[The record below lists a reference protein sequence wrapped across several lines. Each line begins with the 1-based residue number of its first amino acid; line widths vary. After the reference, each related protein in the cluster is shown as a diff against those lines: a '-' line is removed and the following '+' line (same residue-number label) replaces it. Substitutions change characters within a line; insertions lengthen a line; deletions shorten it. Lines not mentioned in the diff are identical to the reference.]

1 MSEFI
6 FMLTQADETVP
17 DAVEYVKRL
26 AGSGVRHVGFK
37 DIGLPEE
44 GLVEVV
50 AAIREN
56 GQIPYLEV
64 VDVGGEEELRS
75 AESALRLGVDYL
87 VGGTRIAEIATLT
100 ENAELRFFPYV
111 GDVVGH
117 PARLEGETDRIV
129 AEAVE
134 AAANPAVDG
143 INLLAYRWQGG
154 DGAELAA
161 AVSAAVEVPVIAAG
175 SVDSPA
181 RIKALNEAGVWGF
194 TIGSAILAGE
204 VIEGSD
210 FEGQIAG
217 TLAAAG

>member
-6 FMLTQADETVP
+6 FMLTQADETIP
-17 DAVEYVKRL
+17 DAVDYVKRL

-44 GLVEVV
+44 GLQEVV
-50 AAIREN
+50 AAIRAN

-64 VDVGGEEELRS
+64 VDVGGEAELGS
-75 AESALRLGVDYL
+75 AEAALRLGVDYL
-87 VGGTRIAEIATLT
+87 VGGTRIAEIAELT
-100 ENAELRFFPYV
+100 KDAPLRFFPYV

-117 PARLEGETDRIV
+117 PAQLEGETERIV

-134 AAANPAVDG
+134 AADNPAVDG
-143 INLLAYRWQGG
+143 INLLAYRWTGG

-161 AVSAAVEVPVIAAG
+161 AVAGAVDVPVIAAG

-181 RIKALNEAGVWGF
+181 RIAALNEAGVWGF
-194 TIGSAILAGE
+194 TIGSAILAGQ
-204 VIEGSD
+204 VIDGAD

-217 TLAAAG
+217 TLAAAS

>member
-6 FMLTQADETVP
+6 FMLTQADETIP
-17 DAVEYVKRL
+17 DAVDYVKRL

-44 GLVEVV
+44 GLHEVV
-50 AAIREN
+50 AAIRAN

-64 VDVGGEEELRS
+64 VDVGGEAELKS
-75 AESALRLGVDYL
+75 AEAALRLGVDYL
-87 VGGTRIAEIATLT
+87 VGGTRIEEIAALT
-100 ENAELRFFPYV
+100 KDAPLRFFPYV

-117 PARLEGETDRIV
+117 PAKLEGETDRIV

-134 AAANPAVDG
+134 AAKHPAVDG
-143 INLLAYRWQGG
+143 INLLAYRWTGG

-161 AVSAAVEVPVIAAG
+161 AVAGAVEVPVIAAG

-181 RIKALNEAGVWGF
+181 RIAALNEAGVWGF
-194 TIGSAILAGE
+194 TIGSAILAGQ
-204 VIEGSD
+204 VIDGAD

-217 TLAAAG
+217 TLAAAS